1 MSKSQSRHDDGRRN
15 MPKLKCPVCGK
26 RVIDFA
32 DVDIRRQSELLEY
45 RFAETNDRD
54 IDMVIRCPNAL
65 CGADLAVCIK
75 VLHGL
80 VNVPIVGT
88 VIS

>member
-1 MSKSQSRHDDGRRN
+1 

-75 VLHGL
+75 ALHGL